1 MARAAVALGAVL
13 LVAGGGALGF
23 AFTRKAKPEV
33 TPEASA
39 AMASAVGKLDGD
51 LRAARAS
58 VEPRARTLSESSN
71 VRTTIGSDMATVAD
85 MLGKELAFKPGPGE
99 SLELVQVK
107 QGGKPETLAALP
119 EGTGRLTAAAGPA
132 AELAGEQLLVSHT
145 FAVEPFFD
153 EFKGK
158 VAGYVTARR
167 SVDLGP
173 AFKLLREA
181 GVTGSFEIGGKSAV
195 IGPLPDDMKTEAKP
209 LPSEKDARLVMGLAK
224 AAGGGALPLPLVGAG
239 AGAAGLGLVLIVIG
253 MLAGRKPQQ
262 PPQQQA
268 QPGQSYIQGMPTVES
283 RPPVD
288 VHAETKLSSHGMVA
302 AAGTP
307 SPIDAQ
313 AIAINPSN
321 LGPGALI
328 GRWEVVRRL
337 GSGGMADVYLAQS
350 KGEAGF
356 EKLVAIKVMHSH
368 LARNQR
374 AVDHFLDEARL
385 AARIHHPNVVGIQ
398 DLGKIGNDYVIVMDY
413 VEGVDLE
420 RLLASARAAQ
430 RPVPLEVALGV
441 LVRIC
446 DGLHAAHTAAGP
458 DGTPLGIIHRDVK
471 SANVLVSRQGGVK
484 VVDFGIA
491 KAAVQG
497 HLTMAGETKG
507 TPSMMAPEQRVGE
520 VVDVRA
526 DVYSVAAVGYELITG
541 HAVNLDLAALAH
553 LGIDNWPHLPLP
565 SSLRA
570 NLPQEL
576 DELLLVA
583 MSFDREKR
591 PADCAV
597 FGAQFE
603 DVMKRYGLSASDKD
617 IARWVDG
624 ELRLLVP
631 AFQGYATLASKPVVG

>member
-1 MARAAVALGAVL
+1 VASAAIALGAVL
-13 LVAGGGALGF
+13 VVAGGGALGF
-23 AFTRKAKPEV
+23 AFTREGGAGM

-58 VEPRARTLSESSN
+58 VEPRARSLAEN
-71 VRTTIGSDMATVAD
+71 RDIGGPIGTNAETAMDMV
-85 MLGKELAFKPGPGE
+85 GKELAIKLDANE
-99 SLELVQVK
+99 SIELVQVPR
-107 QGGKPETLAALP
+107 GGGAPETLIALP
-119 EGTGRLTAAAGPA
+119 PGTGRGTAVAGPA
-132 AELAGEQLLVSHT
+132 AELSGELLLVSHT
-145 FAVEPFFD
+145 FAVEPRAD
-153 EFKGK
+153 EFKGTH
-158 VAGYVTARR
+158 VGYITARR
-167 SVDLGP
+167 QVDLGP
-173 AFKLLREA
+173 AFAMLREA
-181 GVTGSFEIGGKSAV
+181 GVVGSFELGDKSAA
-195 IGPLPDDMKTEAKP
+195 IGPLPDGATTETKP
-209 LPSEKDARLVMGLAK
+209 LPSEQDARLVVA
-224 AAGGGALPLPLVGAG
+224 AAGPAGGVPMPLVAGGA
-239 AGAAGLGLVLIVIG
+239 AAAALGLVLIAIG
-253 MLAGRKPQQ
+253 VLAGRKQ
-262 PPQQQA
+262 PAAPL
-268 QPGQSYIQGMPTVES
+268 QPTIHAMPTVES
-283 RPPVD
+283 LPPGGARGSTQVSGYPG
-288 VHAETKLSSHGMVA
+288 V

-307 SPIDAQ
+307 SPGDPTAV
-313 AIAINPSN
+313 AINPNN

-356 EKLVAIKVMHSH
+356 EKLVAIKVMHAH

-430 RPVPLEVALGV
+430 RPVPADVALGI

-446 DGLHAAHTAAGP
+446 DGLHAAHTATGP

-491 KAAVQG
+491 KAATQAHYTV
-497 HLTMAGETKG
+497 AGETKG

-526 DVYSVAAVGYELITG
+526 DVYSVAAVGYELVTG

-553 LGIDNWPHLPLP
+553 LGVENWPHLPLP

-570 NLPQEL
+570 SLPAEL
-576 DELLLVA
+576 DELLLGA
-583 MSFDREKR
+583 MAFERDRR
-591 PADCAV
+591 PADCAEL
-597 FGAQFE
+597 GASFE
-603 DVMKRYGLSASDKD
+603 AVMKRHGLAASDKD
-617 IARWVDG
+617 IGRWAES
-624 ELRLLVP
+624 ELRQLVP
-631 AFQGYATLASKPVVG
+631 AFQGFSTLASKPVVG